1 MHNSIFKIAFMQL
14 FKMGFFSEL
23 FSKQKLFPTLQSNLN
38 RIRSGMEGHPSSL
51 QEKDCGKED
60 RLLKLTKHPVSTPDA
75 PGEEEYDPYDENCDG
90 DDLKDN
96 INSEYEVEDVL
107 KLVDF

>member
-1 MHNSIFKIAFMQL
+1 MHNSNIKIAIMQL
-14 FKMGFFSEL
+14 FTMGFLLEL

-51 QEKDCGKED
+51 QEKDSSKEN

-75 PGEEEYDPYDENCDG
+75 PGEEEYDPCDENCD
-90 DDLKDN
+90 DFKDN
-96 INSEYEVEDVL
+96 INGENEVEDVL
-107 KLVDF
+107 K